1 MINKELQKRILSSL
15 ILIPLSFFFIIKGS
29 ILFIFFLLACFLI
42 ASYEWYNLSKNKLY
56 NIPGHLF
63 LIISFLFAYL
73 WRHYLSIDAELFLF
87 IILVCISTDIGGYSF
102 GKIFKGPKLTKIS
115 PNKTFAGVL
124 GGYFF
129 SFIILFLVLYFDFY
143 FTFTSADALLDI
155 SNIAIIFVTSTVSQL
170 GDIVISYFKRKSK
183 KEDTGNLIPGHGGIL
198 DRIDGMIFVFP
209 IIYIIYFYDNFNG
222 LIWILNSVISIF

>member
-15 ILIPLSFFFIIKGS
+15 ILIPVSLFFIIKGS
-29 ILFIFFLLACFLI
+29 IFFIFFLSACFLI
-42 ASYEWYNLSKNKLY
+42 ASYEWHNLSKNKQY
-56 NIPGHLF
+56 NIPGHIF
-63 LIISFLFAYL
+63 LIISFYFAYL
-73 WRHYLSIDAELFLF
+73 WRHYLSLDAEIFLF
-87 IILVCISTDIGGYSF
+87 VILVCVSTDIGGYSF

-124 GGYFF
+124 GGYIF
-129 SFIILFLVLYFDFY
+129 SFIILFFVLYFDFY
-143 FTFTSADALLDI
+143 FTFTSADALLDLY
-155 SNIAIIFVTSTVSQL
+155 NMTIIFAISTVSQL

-209 IIYIIYFYDNFNG
+209 IIYIIFYHEYGFW
-222 LIWILNSVISIF
+222 IW